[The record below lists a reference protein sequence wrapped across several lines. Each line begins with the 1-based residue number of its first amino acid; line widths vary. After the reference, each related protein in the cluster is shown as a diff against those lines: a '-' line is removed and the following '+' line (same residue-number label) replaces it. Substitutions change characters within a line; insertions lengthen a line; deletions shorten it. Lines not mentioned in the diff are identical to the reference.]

1 MTVKSGGWRPS
12 TIASTIRGEK
22 PAEEST
28 YSPTEA
34 PNAFGSLEDRWGLS
48 YSEHNRLSA
57 FLGDDPDDCRE
68 DDKRGEIWSSIE
80 QCGPGKTAAYS

>member
-34 PNAFGSLEDRWGLS
+34 PQ
-48 YSEHNRLSA
+48 RLWKIDGVSPIQSTIG
-57 FLGDDPDDCRE
+57 FLRFWVTIQTIAERMTRE
-68 DDKRGEIWSSIE
+68 AKYGA
-80 QCGPGKTAAYS
+80 P